1 MGLAMRPTKPLRLAC
16 RRGGKTGLKKLAK
29 ERPAVRSCTR
39 RAHAAVL
46 PVTFPRLG
54 ILPLV
59 TRKNANPGVPAT
71 LWRRGREERL
81 AQAAGGL
88 TFATVMSMVPLL
100 AVSFALFTRVPA
112 LRATGVGI
120 REHLL
125 RSLLPAEITKAVLKY
140 LGQFAGN
147 ASGLTWLGSG
157 VLVISAVAL
166 LLSVEN
172 TLNRIWQVKKP
183 RPLWRR
189 LALYAGLLLAG
200 PAAIGAS
207 LWATSSLVAAS
218 GGLVNAHAAWM
229 AYALAYGPIALA
241 AAGFACL
248 FRFVPHTAVR
258 WHAAI
263 AGGLLAGIAF
273 ELGKRGFAIYLANV
287 PTYRTI
293 YGAFAPLL
301 AFLAWVY
308 YSWFITLAAAL
319 VSATLSRGGARAPG
333 RLSRA

>member
-1 MGLAMRPTKPLRLAC
+1 LLLVA
-16 RRGGKTGLKKLAK
+16 KTSRKQGSLVSL
-29 ERPAVRSCTR
+29 
-39 RAHAAVL
+39 
-46 PVTFPRLG
+46 
-54 ILPLV
+54 IL
-59 TRKNANPGVPAT
+59 
-71 LWRRGREERL
+71 RRGREERL

-100 AVSFALFTRVPA
+100 AVSFALFARIPPLRPA
-112 LRATGVGI
+112 GEAI

-125 RSLLPAEITKAVLKY
+125 RGLLPADITKTVLKH
-140 LGQFAGN
+140 LAQFTGN
-147 ASGLTWLGSG
+147 ASGLTLVGFG
-157 VLVISAVAL
+157 VLLVSALAL

-172 TLNRIWQVKKP
+172 TLNRIWQGKKP
-183 RPLWRR
+183 RPVLRR
-189 LALYAGLLLAG
+189 LALYVSMLLTG
-200 PAAIGAS
+200 PVIIGSS
-207 LWATSSLVAAS
+207 LWATSYLLAAS
-218 GGLVNAHAAWM
+218 SGLVGTRPAWLPHA
-229 AYALAYGPIALA
+229 LNLGPVVLG

-258 WHAAI
+258 WRDAI

-273 ELGKRGFAIYLANV
+273 EFGKRGFAIYLANV

-301 AFLAWVY
+301 AFLVWVY

-319 VSATLSRGGARAPG
+319 VSASLPRAGARQAR